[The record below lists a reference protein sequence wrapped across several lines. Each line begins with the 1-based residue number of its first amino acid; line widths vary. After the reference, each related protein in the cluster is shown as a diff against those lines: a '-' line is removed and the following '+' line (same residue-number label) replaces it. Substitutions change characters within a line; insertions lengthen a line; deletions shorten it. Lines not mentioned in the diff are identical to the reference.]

1 MKKTDYYTDEKTLS
15 EFGNA
20 LRLYKQKNNIDFIL
34 NSQLMIKCA
43 FVYVIDYIDENLS
56 LKAKKIY
63 LVNTYPVIEH
73 DNGLLLVL
81 PFINGHLMRG
91 INKGNIGIDVPLDN
105 IIHDYYQLKEGKKLS
120 ASVLVLDYFTENN
133 NEQLKETFTVFGK
146 MYLKEPSIISI
157 DEMIKEKVVK

>member
-1 MKKTDYYTDEKTLS
+1 MMKKTDYYTDEKTLS

-20 LRLYKQKNNIDFIL
+20 LRLYKQKNNLDFVL

-43 FVYVIDYIDENLS
+43 FVYAIDYIDENLS
-56 LKAKKIY
+56 LKVKKIH

-105 IIHDYYQLKEGKKLS
+105 ILYDYYQLKDGKKLNS
-120 ASVLVLDYFTENN
+120 QIMVLNYFTK
-133 NEQLKETFTVFGK
+133 NESGQLKEATTVFGR
-146 MYLKEPSIISI
+146 MFLKEPTIISV
-157 DEMIKEKVVK
+157 EELVKSKE